1 MTIGLICAIYPLS
14 QQLPLSSLY
23 LLIILPS
30 GSIRR
35 TFCATW
41 SALITGIPIHSNSI
55 VILRSWIL
63 PSQIQTSSQW
73 ILWDFLSSQFAGIFH
88 CELWIGRDLAI
99 ILCILTTTG
108 CRSVDNVSC
117 KLSENVRIHYPNYLL
132 SVSIHYSNYLQNVR
146 RPLFKLHHC
155 IQSDRISTKMLGL
168 VNKNWRPM
176 AKTYFLH
183 YTKFKFPSDLLL
195 SSPGVKSTF
204 PPQIS
209 PILSP
214 PTHRGV
220 SGSGVRVPY
229 LCPTR
234 PPSKEPVLPLEPL
247 VCTFKEVTV
256 LSVQRMQF
264 SDG

>member
-1 MTIGLICAIYPLS
+1 M
-14 QQLPLSSLY
+14 
-23 LLIILPS
+23 
-30 GSIRR
+30 
-35 TFCATW
+35 
-41 SALITGIPIHSNSI
+41 
-55 VILRSWIL
+55 
-63 PSQIQTSSQW
+63 
-73 ILWDFLSSQFAGIFH
+73 
-88 CELWIGRDLAI
+88 
-99 ILCILTTTG
+99 
-108 CRSVDNVSC
+108 DNVSS
-117 KLSENVRIHYPNYLL
+117 KLSENVRIHYSNYLL
-132 SVSIHYSNYLQNVR
+132 SVSRHYSNYLQNVR
-146 RPLFKLHHC
+146 KTLFKLHHC
-155 IQSDRISTKMLGL
+155 IQSGRISTKMLGL
-168 VNKNWRPM
+168 VNKNGSPM

-183 YTKFKFPSDLLL
+183 NTKLEFLSDLLL

-247 VCTFKEVTV
+247 VCTFKEVAV

-264 SDG
+264 PDG